1 MLLEKQLFFNI
12 QLQGYNLSIINTIQK
27 LERNYGNS

>member
-12 QLQGYNLSIINTIQK
+12 QLQGYNLSIISTIQK